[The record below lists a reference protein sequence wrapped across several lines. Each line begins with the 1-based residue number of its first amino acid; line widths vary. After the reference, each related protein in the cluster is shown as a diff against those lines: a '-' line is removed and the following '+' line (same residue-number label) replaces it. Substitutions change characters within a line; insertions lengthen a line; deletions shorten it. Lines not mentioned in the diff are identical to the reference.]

1 MTQQLTE
8 QVNKQLKEQRE
19 HDERVRQEA
28 KAERAE
34 LEAKMET
41 LREEAVEAKLQA
53 EVQKA
58 REEARETARP
68 KLPHEAISEEQLAA
82 LQARLQALHDA
93 QLLTDEERDVIE
105 DTVADCI
112 EAMETAVVSAPEL
125 DQVRKMIVLSEKIS
139 ADAAFAR
146 QLRRKFV

>member
-1 MTQQLTE
+1 MAQAA
-8 QVNKQLKEQRE
+8 V
-19 HDERVRQEA
+19 QE
-28 KAERAE
+28 
-34 LEAKMET
+34 
-41 LREEAVEAKLQA
+41 
-53 EVQKA
+53 
-58 REEARETARP
+58 ARP
-68 KLPHEAISEEQLAA
+68 KLPHESISEEQLAA

-93 QLLTDEERDVIE
+93 QLLTDEERDAVE

-125 DQVRKMIVLSEKIS
+125 DQVRKMIVLSERIS